1 MSGFFSMFFRTLKLQ
16 ERSGCVIVNP
26 KEQTRHAVH
35 ALVLAASLQ
44 TTLESIDTLYSQWTI
59 EHSQFCVPIRK
70 SENMASNAEDSD
82 ESPVAEAELRLTNG
96 SARIVR
102 ASDGEKDCY
111 SLLLT
116 EELVRIVNTIKRL
129 VTQRRSRERAA
140 FEAQREASNTEQEVQ
155 NLQEELDRARTRS
168 QSRAVSPRL
177 EAAKTQ
183 LASTRQHHKEIDDG
197 LKLVEQ
203 DLALRRMFLEDILE
217 GALYHANLMEKDYPP
232 ATSSK
237 DQKLEQMDSKGSSPN
252 GNTDP
257 QTPPLSP
264 GAQELQHILVNF
276 QKARDVY
283 IQAEIDFANRK
294 QVEEENLAQ
303 RKRHL
308 AEGVAREGKT
318 EFDLEHVAQEMRL
331 TRDLISA
338 TEQFEQWQEYAH
350 AHEVYTASERIERG
364 LDPDPDEWDFAGHY
378 KEPSNTSDPHERPN
392 DPETDTR
399 IEGWREGMGSAE
411 GYPDD
416 QSRMD
421 VDLDEWDADT
431 VGLSESCSMID
442 DSSRRAKIDEWR
454 EMCGLH
460 DGH

>member
-1 MSGFFSMFFRTLKLQ
+1 MIANAQ
-16 ERSGCVIVNP
+16 
-26 KEQTRHAVH
+26 EQTRHAVH
-35 ALVLAASLQ
+35 TPALAPFLQ
-44 TTLESIDTLYSQWTI
+44 TTPECIDALRDPWTI
-59 EHSQFCVPIRK
+59 EHSQFHVQIGTI
-70 SENMASNAEDSD
+70 ENMASNAKDSD
-82 ESPVAEAELRLTNG
+82 ELQVAEAELSLTNG
-96 SARIVR
+96 SARIVK

-129 VTQRRSRERAA
+129 VIQRRLRERVA
-140 FEAQREASNTEQEVQ
+140 FEAQREAFNSEQEVQ
-155 NLQEELDRARTRS
+155 NLQEELDSTRTRS
-168 QSRAVSPRL
+168 QSRALSPKL
-177 EAAKTQ
+177 EVAKAQ
-183 LASTRQHHKEIDDG
+183 LASTREHHKEIEED

-217 GALYHANLMEKDYPP
+217 GAFDGAHLMEKDDPP
-232 ATSSK
+232 ASSSK
-237 DQKLEQMDSKGSSPN
+237 DQKFDRTDSKDSSPS
-252 GNTDP
+252 GGADP

-264 GAQELQHILVNF
+264 GAQQLQHILVSY

-283 IQAEIDFANRK
+283 VQAEIHFANRK
-294 QVEEENLAQ
+294 LVEEENLAQ

-350 AHEVYTASERIERG
+350 AHQVYTASERIERG

-378 KEPSNTSDPHERPN
+378 KEPSNTSDPHEIPN
-392 DPETDTR
+392 DPEMDTR
-399 IEGWREGMGSAE
+399 IEGWRDGMGSA
-411 GYPDD
+411 GGNPVD
-416 QSRMD
+416 QTRMD

-454 EMCGLH
+454 KMCGLH
-460 DGH
+460 NGH